1 MPFWIL
7 NKKDNTPA
15 ICGSVMAVSGLTEIS
30 KDTLYSTFSRKKLK
44 EFENENYRIVK
55 SDILRAFRY

>member
-7 NKKDNTPA
+7 NKKNNAPT
-15 ICGSVMAVSGLTEIS
+15 ICGSVIAVSELTEIS
-30 KDTLYSTFSRKKLK
+30 KNILYENFSRKKVS

-55 SDILRAFRY
+55 TSIVRALRS